1 MKEIKD
7 IKEKIK
13 KLEKKLEALVIAIPK
28 EEASLHFYQDLA
40 SSYEEDSSK
49 EMFLELAQQE
59 IEHKK
64 KLEAMTKELQ
74 ESIGKLKAEKDRLAN
89 K

>member
-1 MKEIKD
+1 MKEIKE

-13 KLEKKLEALVIAIPK
+13 KLEKKKEALIIAIPR
-28 EEASLHFYQDLA
+28 EDISLHFYQDLA
-40 SSYEEDSSK
+40 SSAEEESSK

-64 KLEAMTKELQ
+64 KLEAMIKELQ
-74 ESIGKLKAEKDRLAN
+74 ESIDKLKAKKKDLTN
-89 K
+89 

>member
-1 MKEIKD
+1 MKEMKE

-13 KLEKKLEALVIAIPK
+13 KLEKKKEALIIAIPR

-40 SSYEEDSSK
+40 LSTEEESSK
-49 EMFLELAQQE
+49 EMFTELAQQE
-59 IEHKK
+59 IEHKI
-64 KLEAMTKELQ
+64 KLETMIKELQ
-74 ESIGKLKAEKDRLAN
+74 ESIDKLKAEQKRLTN